1 MSKSE
6 LKYKLKGHE
15 SFAVREG
22 WLNKGLTAL
31 QKDDTIFSSAN
42 AMDEL
47 GVGSK
52 MVKSI
57 KYWLLVTGLVAEHR
71 EMGKKHSLRL
81 TPELGTVVWEHDRYF
96 EDIFTLWIMHFHIVS
111 SLESCTTWNLF
122 FNQFQAK
129 EFSKANMI
137 NKLVDE
143 FNKIYDKGNECVKSI
158 QDDCSCILKM
168 YCASE
173 DVEQLDPED
182 NLTSPFSE
190 LGLIKKS
197 RAERS
202 DYQRVCPVFAKL
214 DRLVVLYILVS
225 CMDPIKK
232 SASMDTLLMQDNN
245 IGKVLNLDRNMF
257 NEYLDVL
264 RQEGYIT
271 LNRTAGLDMVYL
283 NRDITPVEILREY
296 YTQIERDA

>member
-1 MSKSE
+1 MSKLE

-15 SFAVREG
+15 SFTLREG
-22 WLNKGLTAL
+22 WLNKGLTAI
-31 QKDDTIFSSAN
+31 QKDSAIFSSPN

-57 KYWLLVTGLVAEHR
+57 KYWLTTTGLAAEHR
-71 EMGKKHSLRL
+71 VAGQKHTLRL
-81 TPELGTVVWEHDRYF
+81 TPELGNVIWEHDRYF

-111 SLESCTTWNLF
+111 NLENCTVWNLF

-129 EFSKANMI
+129 EFSKSNMI
-137 NKLVDE
+137 NKMVDE

-158 QDDCSCILKM
+158 TDDCNCILKM
-168 YCASE
+168 YCTSE
-173 DVEQLDPED
+173 NEEQSDPED

-197 RAERS
+197 RTERS
-202 DYQRVCPVFAKL
+202 NYQKLCPVYAKL

-225 CMDPIKK
+225 CMDSEKK
-232 SASMDTLLMQDNN
+232 SAGMDTLLMQDNN
-245 IGKVLNLDRNMF
+245 VGKVLNLDRNMF
-257 NEYLDVL
+257 NEYLDIL
-264 RQEGYIT
+264 RQEGYLT

-283 NRDITPVEILREY
+283 NRDITPAEILREY